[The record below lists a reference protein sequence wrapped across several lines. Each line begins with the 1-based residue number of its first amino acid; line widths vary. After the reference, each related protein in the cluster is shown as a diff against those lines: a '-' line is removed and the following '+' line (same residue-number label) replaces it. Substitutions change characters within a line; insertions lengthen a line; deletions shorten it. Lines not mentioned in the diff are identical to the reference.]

1 MRSLIIVIR
10 RPSATLRQRL
20 LGNSSSSLQVGKGGK
35 VAKPGDKGELSK
47 LWQQLK
53 DDIENAMAKKP
64 VTEGGREGG
73 QLTGGQYKRFSVIRR
88 QVGTY
93 FHSVLSFLHSYI
105 LE

>member
-1 MRSLIIVIR
+1 MQG
-10 RPSATLRQRL
+10 A
-20 LGNSSSSLQVGKGGK
+20 
-35 VAKPGDKGELSK
+35 AKPGDKTELNK